1 MLIGACRWH
10 ALVLGSC
17 DNLQRILAKAL
28 VGSCLLACWGL
39 WGALCL
45 SLLLF
50 VYLFPRRSLAC
61 SLVLPIAI
69 CACLPLSL
77 LSLFLSVCSLLL
89 GVNVGSTAVFMFTLI
104 VVLQPQHRPLLG
116 LADKL
121 IYRHPRTSNQLEQSM
136 LSLLA
141 CKHAQF
147 SKALNLDYLDPKL

>member
-1 MLIGACRWH
+1 MPLFWVVATTYKGSWQTH
-10 ALVLGSC
+10 WSVL
-17 DNLQRILAKAL
+17 A
-28 VGSCLLACWGL
+28 CLLACWGY
-39 WGALCL
+39 GVHSVSL
-45 SLLLF
+45 SFSSSIYYRAARWLA
-50 VYLFPRRSLAC
+50 RSC
-61 SLVLPIAI
+61 SQSPSAPVF
-69 CACLPLSL
+69 LSPFSL
-77 LSLFLSVCSLLL
+77 SLSLFLSVCSLLL

-104 VVLQPQHRPLLG
+104 VVLQPQHRPRLG